1 MASLEIVTGYKG
13 EAHITSTQDRAIN
26 KGSYGTGSYILA
38 IGQRM
43 AAEAVSATEIRIKD
57 GALSHQGCVATIT
70 PGGYQSLT
78 ISNGS
83 QGMLRTDLIVARY
96 TKTAGT
102 SVEEMTLEVIEGTPA
117 SSNPTTPSYY
127 DGTIQTG
134 DSPVDMPLYAVHI
147 NGITIDSIEQVAEL
161 MWTQKGLKDKM
172 GTASLAT
179 TATNLSAA
187 INEHEGD
194 INTLKGRTINGNSL
208 GSGNIT
214 LDAESVGAAPT
225 SHASSATT
233 YGQAS
238 PTNYGHAKVINNL
251 TQSSYAQGEALSAY
265 QGYLLNNAVNGLI
278 QITTGKAPTSQEAAA
293 SDPELFV
300 KWNGQT
306 IGYTNHPSSSF
317 LVFIQTR
324 AAGDAAGDI
333 YSVAVDTSSGSGT
346 KIAHL
351 AGTNAVHTLFVSSG
365 GNIFVRTTGKTV
377 GYYADIAVIKT
388 R

>member
-1 MASLEIVTGYKG
+1 MEIVTGYRG
-13 EAHITSTQDRAIN
+13 EAHITSTQDRAAN
-26 KGSYGTGSYILA
+26 QGSYGTASFILA
-38 IGQRM
+38 VGQRL
-43 AAEAVSATEIRIKD
+43 AAEAVSATEVRIKD
-57 GALSHQGCVATIT
+57 GALSHQGCVAVIT
-70 PGGYQSLT
+70 PGAYDSLT

-102 SVEEMTLEVIEGTPA
+102 AVEAIELLVLEGTP
-117 SSNPTTPSYY
+117 SPSNPETPSYNT
-127 DGTIQTG
+127 GTIQTG

-161 MWTQKGLKDKM
+161 CWTQKGLKDKM

-194 INTLKGRTINGNSL
+194 INTLKGRTINGQSL
-208 GSGNIT
+208 GSGNVT
-214 LDAESVGAAPT
+214 LTPSDVGAAPT

-293 SDPELFV
+293 QDPELYPRYDGKTLSYNNFP
-300 KWNGQT
+300 T
-306 IGYTNHPSSSF
+306 SSF
-317 LVFIQTR
+317 IVIIQAR
-324 AAGDAAGDI
+324 ANADGAAEI
-333 YSVAVDTSSGSGT
+333 YSVAVDTASGNGT
-346 KIAHL
+346 KCSHIA
-351 AGTNAVHTLFVSSG
+351 GSNEVHTLFISSQNG
-365 GNIFVRTTGKTV
+365 VPFVRTTGKSV
-377 GYYADIAVIKT
+377 GYYADITVIKT